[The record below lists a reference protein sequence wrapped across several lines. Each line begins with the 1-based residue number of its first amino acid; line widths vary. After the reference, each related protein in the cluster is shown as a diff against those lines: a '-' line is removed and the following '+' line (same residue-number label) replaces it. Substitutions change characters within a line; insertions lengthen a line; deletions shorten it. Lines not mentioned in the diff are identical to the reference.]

1 VTSVSVQIQSVGS
14 VPLAV
19 IQRQARM
26 SELSR
31 VVPECCGLVWNEV
44 RAQQTKGGRH
54 VAVYWDQ
61 SIRLE
66 VGVEL
71 QGPFVEQN
79 GVVRSATPAGE
90 VACAAYFGPYGGLG
104 AAHGAIQRWCGDNHR
119 SLAGPSWEIYGH
131 WQAEWNND
139 PSQIRTDIYYQ
150 LAG

>member
-1 VTSVSVQIQSVGS
+1 MASPAVQIQRVGS
-14 VPLAV
+14 VPLVV
-19 IQRQARM
+19 IRRQARM

-31 VVPECCGLVWNEV
+31 VVPECCGLVWNEI
-44 RAQQTKGGRH
+44 RAQQTKAGRN
-54 VAVYWDQ
+54 VAVYWDL

-71 QGPFVEQN
+71 QGAFVEQN

-90 VACAAYFGPYGGLG
+90 VACGAYFGPYSGLG
-104 AAHGAIQRWCGDNHR
+104 AAHGSIQRWCQENGR
-119 SLAGPSWEIYGH
+119 TLAGPSWEIYGH

-139 PSQIRTDIYYQ
+139 PSQIRTEVYYQ